1 MRTHWLFVAL
11 ALSAC
16 ASSTAHVAPPVR
28 ERASV
33 APSTRPPSAS
43 PSPEAS
49 SAPPTASASPAPS
62 AGPTAADRVRERLA
76 ALTPAPPNVSAWIPF
91 EIIDT
96 VDRVAGELGA
106 SSAPEIHE
114 DRVVWSL
121 VIPAGPRAPEPASF
135 QGVCDELTRTNAHL
149 ACAVDAVAVGATD
162 RVRLAFGWR
171 REPGRMAAD
180 LALPLRALAR
190 MHTGACLV
198 SAERTA
204 RTLEI
209 KLQVPDVPALGR
221 TLARLTSLTPLN
233 DLFLV
238 GMQPANLAHGT
249 AESVTLSW
257 PTDRVDRERADL
269 GTDPWPTRC
278 DEREAMSREAPAHS
292 PLTPLVFVRGE
303 RARGAVVNIARREW
317 LVTEGDTLGDARI
330 TAVSDRGVYVAR
342 LDRPRARPTLTR
354 FMPQPAHGPAG
365 PGSRGASP
373 LQPVRIPLPPEPP
386 APLP

>member
-1 MRTHWLFVAL
+1 MRTPWPLVAL

-16 ASSTAHVAPPVR
+16 ASSPARVAPTPV
-28 ERASV
+28 AH
-33 APSTRPPSAS
+33 AS
-43 PSPEAS
+43 PSS
-49 SAPPTASASPAPS
+49 SPAPSTASASPSEPSSAPS
-62 AGPTAADRVRERLA
+62 EPIASPAVAAGPTAADRVRERLG
-76 ALTPAPPNVSAWIPF
+76 ALTPAPPNVAAWIPF
-91 EIIDT
+91 EIIDV
-96 VDRVAGELGA
+96 VDRVGGELGS

-121 VIPAGPRAPEPASF
+121 VIPAGPRAPDPAAF
-135 QGVCDELTRTNAHL
+135 QAVCDAVTRTNAYL
-149 ACAVDAVAVGATD
+149 ACAVDSVAVGATD

-171 REPGRMAAD
+171 REAGRMAAD

-209 KLQVPDVPALGR
+209 KLQVPDVPSLGR
-221 TLARLTSLTPLN
+221 TLARLTAITPLN

-238 GMQPANLAHGT
+238 GMQPAALAHGT
-249 AESVTLSW
+249 AESATLSW

-269 GTDPWPTRC
+269 GSDPWPTRC
-278 DEREAMSREAPAHS
+278 DEREVMSREAPAHS
-292 PLTPLVFVRGE
+292 PLTPLLLVRGE

-317 LVTEGDTLGDARI
+317 VVTEGDTLGDARI
-330 TAVSDRGVYVAR
+330 TSVNERGVYVAR
-342 LDRPRARPTLTR
+342 VDRPRARPTLAR
-354 FMPQPAHGPAG
+354 FVAQPAPG
-365 PGSRGASP
+365 PGGPSRAP
-373 LQPVRIPLPPEPP
+373 AALPPVRIPLPPEPP